1 MQKIQNMDTFKEIIN
16 GDNIAIVKFE
26 ASWCPDCK
34 AMDMW
39 IDPIVQKYNQYD
51 WYVVNRDEVEE
62 AAVENDVMG
71 IPSILIFK
79 NGEKLHH
86 LHSAHAKSP
95 EQVESF
101 LAESLG

>member
-1 MQKIQNMDTFKEIIN
+1 MQKIQDIETFKKIIS
-16 GDNIAIVKFE
+16 DDQIVIIKFE

-39 IDPIVQKYNQYD
+39 IDPIVEKYSQYD

-62 AAVENDVMG
+62 AAIENEVMG

-79 NGEKLHH
+79 DGKKLHH
-86 LHSAHAKSP
+86 LHSANAKSP

-101 LAESLG
+101 LAESLS